1 MSQRTPP
8 QATIEKICVFLNIF
22 FYIYR
27 VGLYRNVE
35 IIFYEISDTVKNRDS
50 GKKKNRADRNIAVVP
65 SPDPVQT
72 LDS

>member
-1 MSQRTPP
+1 M
-8 QATIEKICVFLNIF
+8 CVLKYILFLYNK
-22 FYIYR
+22 R

-35 IIFYEISDTVKNRDS
+35 IIFYEISDTAKNSDS